1 MIQSF
6 WQILMNKHKPEEI
19 IENLLKSNGIFEPPI
34 PIKKIVTEETPLRIV
49 QAIFKDNTI
58 SGFIDPCSNLIY
70 VNKIEPYVRQRFT
83 IAHELGHWM
92 LHQSQAGLLE
102 EVFYRKDSYTE
113 ENSLKIMEKEA
124 DDFAENL
131 LVPLYMFEKFRNLEI
146 YKIADI
152 FQVTKKLIESRM
164 KDYK

>member
-1 MIQSF
+1 
-6 WQILMNKHKPEEI
+6 
-19 IENLLKSNGIFEPPI
+19 
-34 PIKKIVTEETPLRIV
+34 
-49 QAIFKDNTI
+49 
-58 SGFIDPCSNLIY
+58 
-70 VNKIEPYVRQRFT
+70 
-83 IAHELGHWM
+83 M

-131 LVPLYMFEKFRNLEI
+131 LVPLYMLEKFRNLEI